1 MFDRVLVRWA
11 AASPAPQRW
20 LRAGGHAAV
29 RAFLAE
35 RTRWSLWLAV
45 ALGVGTWSYFAL
57 PVEPPSWL
65 GAAAVGLPALA
76 ALWGWRRRA
85 RGTAALFLTSVVV
98 TAAGLGFAAAQLRA
112 TRAEAPVLETRWGP
126 GLVSGRVVS
135 AATLPKGLRLVLDRV
150 TLAGIAPAR
159 TPARVRVRVRRRAP
173 GDGSARPP
181 DFAPGDRVRLRA
193 LLFPP
198 PAPSA
203 PGAFDFQRYA
213 WFLRLGAVGI
223 ALGRPQ
229 LVRRAEDRG
238 LALWW
243 AGVRQAIAAR
253 VRAARDDGAGT
264 IAAALLT
271 GDRAAIPETA
281 LVAMRNSG
289 LAHLLAISG
298 LHIGLVAGFL
308 FFGIRAGLAL
318 VPGLALC
325 RPIKKWAALA
335 ALFGAFAYL
344 LLSGATVPTQRAYVM
359 IGLVFLAVL
368 LDRTAMSMRLV
379 AWAAALVL
387 LLAPESILGASFQ
400 MSFAA
405 VVALIAAYETLAP
418 RLLRRAGG
426 QQRGLW
432 RRAALYLAGIALTT
446 LVASAATSVFAI
458 YHFNRL
464 AAYGLAANLVAV
476 PLMGF
481 WIMPWGLVALA
492 LMAPLGFER
501 LALAPMDAGI
511 ALMLRVA
518 ETVSGWSGAVTL
530 VPAMPAAGLALAV
543 FGGLWLC
550 LWRGRW
556 RRFGLL
562 GVVAALV
569 TIPLARPPDILVT
582 GDARLLAVRG
592 ADGRYMLSTRRAER
606 FAAEGWLRRAGQD
619 KANPWPRKGQSR
631 DGRLRCDAAGC
642 IYRARGHVVALIR
655 DERALAE
662 DCAMAEV
669 VVSVEPVRLPCPAA
683 RVVVDRIDLWRE
695 GGYAIWLE
703 ANGIRV
709 ESVNG
714 NRGTRPWVPLPR
726 SRRGG
731 PRRTSRREHA
741 AAP

>member
-1 MFDRVLVRWA
+1 MFDRVLARRGA
-11 AASPAPQRW
+11 ALPAPRRW
-20 LRAGGHAAV
+20 PRAIGHAAA

-76 ALWGWRRRA
+76 ALWGWHLRA
-85 RGTAALFLTSVVV
+85 RGTAVLFLAAIVV
-98 TAAGLGFAAAQLRA
+98 TAGGLGFAAAQLRA
-112 TRAEAPVLETRWGP
+112 ARATAPVLEKRWGP
-126 GLVSGRVVS
+126 GMVSGRVVA
-135 AATLPKGLRLVLDRV
+135 AATLPEGLRLVLDRV

-159 TPARVRVRVRRRAP
+159 TPARIRVRVRRRAP
-173 GDGSARPP
+173 RDNGPARPS
-181 DFAPGDRVRLRA
+181 DLAPGDRVRLRA

-203 PGAFDFQRYA
+203 PGAFDFQRHA

-223 ALGRPQ
+223 ALGRPR
-229 LVRRAEDRG
+229 LVKRAEDQG

-243 AGVRQAIAAR
+243 AGVRQTIAAR
-253 VRAARDDGAGT
+253 VRAARGDRAGT
-264 IAAALLT
+264 VAAALLT

-281 LVAMRNSG
+281 LVAMRSSG

-298 LHIGLVAGFL
+298 LHIGLVAGIL

-318 VPGLALC
+318 VPGLALR

-335 ALFGAFAYL
+335 ALAGAFGYL
-344 LLSGATVPTQRAYVM
+344 LVSGATVPTQRAYVM

-405 VVALIAAYETLAP
+405 VVALIAAYETLAS

-426 QQRGLW
+426 RERGLW
-432 RRAALYLAGIALTT
+432 RRVALYLAGIGLTT

-492 LMAPLGFER
+492 LMPLGLER
-501 LALAPMDAGI
+501 LALAPMGAGI
-511 ALMLRVA
+511 ELMLRIA
-518 ETVSGWSGAVTL
+518 ETVAGWSGAVTL

-592 ADGRYMLSTRRAER
+592 ADGRYMLSTHRAER

-619 KANPWPRKGQSR
+619 EANPWPRKGQSR

-683 RVVVDRIDLWRE
+683 RVVVDRIDLWRD

-703 ANGIRV
+703 ANGVRV

-714 NRGTRPWVPLPR
+714 NRGTRPWVPRPA
-726 SRRGG
+726 SRRR
-731 PRRTSRREHA
+731 PRRASRRARA